1 MATKKVRGTKRT
13 CQNGDCGVR
22 FYDLERNP
30 IICPMCE
37 AEYVVARAPTAVVK
51 EVVVPKPEPIAEK
64 KEDDDTPAEEELV
77 DAEADAVVG
86 ESNDDNDAFLEE
98 EEDGNDV
105 TGLVGGDKPSKAVE

>member
-22 FYDLERNP
+22 FYDLERDP

-37 AEYVVARAPTAVVK
+37 AEYVVAHSPASVLK
-51 EVVVPKPEPIAEK
+51 DEPKPEPIAEK
-64 KEDDDTPAEEELV
+64 KSDDEETAEEELV

-86 ESNDDNDAFLEE
+86 ESDDNDKDAFLEE
-98 EEDGNDV
+98 EEGSDNVNDII
-105 TGLVGGDKPSKAVE
+105 GADKPGKAAE

>member
-22 FYDLERNP
+22 FYDLERDP

-37 AEYVVARAPTAVVK
+37 SEYVVAHSPAATLK
-51 EVVVPKPEPIAEK
+51 NEPKPEPIVEK
-64 KEDDDTPAEEELV
+64 KSDDEDPVEEELV

-86 ESNDDNDAFLEE
+86 DDDANDKDAFLEE
-98 EEDGNDV
+98 EEDNSNVSDIIG
-105 TGLVGGDKPSKAVE
+105 TDKPGKAVE